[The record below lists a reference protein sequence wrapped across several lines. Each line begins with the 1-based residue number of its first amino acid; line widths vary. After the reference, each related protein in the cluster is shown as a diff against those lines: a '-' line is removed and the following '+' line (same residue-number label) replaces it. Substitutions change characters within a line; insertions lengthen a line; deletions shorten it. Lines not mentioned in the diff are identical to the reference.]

1 MKKDMKRNDVIEE
14 SRSIENNQKQM
25 DCQTKKEY
33 EQQWHYQKKIPAKK
47 TICREAL
54 TNDKRATN

>member
-1 MKKDMKRNDVIEE
+1 MKKDMKRNDIIEE

-25 DCQTKKEY
+25 DCRTKKEY
-33 EQQWHYQKKIPAKK
+33 EQQRHYQKKIPAKK
-47 TICREAL
+47 TICRETL